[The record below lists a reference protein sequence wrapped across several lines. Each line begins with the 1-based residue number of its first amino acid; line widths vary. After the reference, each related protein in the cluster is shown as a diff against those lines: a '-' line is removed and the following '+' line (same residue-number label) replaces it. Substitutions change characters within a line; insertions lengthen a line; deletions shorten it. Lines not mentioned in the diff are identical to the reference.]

1 MDFHSGFFC
10 YLFECLTFIVYKPL
24 KLNVMRVFILFFSAI
39 IVFSSICLGAETRT
53 SNEIAHQPEV
63 KKHQYRLTTGVME
76 AIVINMQYGESEVI
90 STSDRNALKTAEVVQ
105 IDVVFSDYPKRGDM
119 TNLNL
124 NRIRVIERLRKEL
137 VTNPSVEWRLIR
149 QMACKN
155 ETEAKTLFHGIVIHY
170 RSAQSKVVTAR
181 DMLFMENYL
190 PKEMD
195 AVSAKALK
203 SKMPDSTIFKVFD
216 RNKSWNQM
224 HVVADLT
231 GSMSPYT
238 AQLVI
243 WFQLNMKNNRLKQ
256 VTFFNDG
263 DGKSQM
269 DKKIGQT
276 GGIYM
281 KEVSTYDEIREL
293 AIKTMSA
300 GNGGDGP
307 ENDIEALIAAAKQNP
322 NAKEFILIADNLA
335 PVKDLV
341 LLGELKI
348 PVRVVLCG
356 THYGINTQY
365 LTIARATGGSVHTME
380 EDLHDLFKLSNG
392 KTFTFQKKLY
402 KIDDDRIVEV
412 TPKMI

>member
-1 MDFHSGFFC
+1 MRQISL
-10 YLFECLTFIVYKPL
+10 LFSVIFLT
-24 KLNVMRVFILFFSAI
+24 SS
-39 IVFSSICLGAETRT
+39 FSSGTVLRT
-53 SNEIAHQPEV
+53 SEEIAKQPEI
-63 KKHQYRLTTGVME
+63 KKHQYRLTTGLME

-105 IDVVFSDYPKRGDM
+105 IDVVFSDYPKRGDL

-124 NRIRVIERLRKEL
+124 NRIRVVERLRKEL
-137 VTNPSVEWRLIR
+137 VTNPSIEWRLIR
-149 QMACKN
+149 QMACNN

-170 RSAQSKVVTAR
+170 RSAQSKEVTAR
-181 DMLFMENYL
+181 DMSFMENFL

-243 WFQLNMKNNRLKQ
+243 WFQLNMKSNRLKQ

-263 DGKSQM
+263 DDKSQM
-269 DKKIGQT
+269 DKKIGAT

-281 KEVSTYDEIREL
+281 KEVSTYAEIREL

-307 ENDIEALIAAAKQNP
+307 ENDIEALIAAARQNP
-322 NAKEFILIADNLA
+322 NAKEFVLIADNLA

-356 THYGINTQY
+356 TAYRINSQY
-365 LTIARATGGSVHTME
+365 LSIARATGGSVHTME

-402 KIDDDRIVEV
+402 KIVDDSIVEV